1 MSLCVPLAAASLMV
15 EMLANMVRKQ
25 ELAVSVVA
33 AQLVAG
39 QFSHFSRAASGVKK
53 FKAAQLI
60 FFAMSS

>member
-33 AQLVAG
+33 AQLVVG
-39 QFSHFSRAASGVKK
+39 QFSHFSRAASGSRNSK
-53 FKAAQLI
+53 LL
-60 FFAMSS
+60 S

>member
-1 MSLCVPLAAASLMV
+1 MV